1 VKSYIKAIIIFN
13 EFGKSRMV
21 HMHPGVNIV
30 TGESKTGKSALVEI
44 MDYCL
49 CSSRCTIPKGK
60 ITDFSYLYVMPM
72 LINHNTYV
80 IARYNWDN
88 GGKMFVIKEN
98 EVFPIDKI
106 TLEYFS
112 EKPQLA
118 LKNAQYEIEA
128 ALGLYV
134 TNVATDGENQKKK
147 ASLRNMV
154 SYLFQHQNLMA
165 SKFALFYRFTDFYKR
180 KDIIDQFPIFSGM
193 IGQEYYSDLIELG
206 NLKTRLKKKLKIQKA
221 NEKSSAFIKEELQPL
236 LQDYYSL
243 LGIPFNSGI
252 TVQRM
257 LKVASNLPEFDDS
270 QLFNESG
277 ITERYHQ
284 LNKELDELRDQER
297 DVLLKIDNLDD
308 TKKNGAYFNEML
320 EELNERTNVAGG
332 ADGGE
337 YVCPLCGNECEEI
350 SKDDVSLLKATA
362 WLDNELKITSKY
374 TADFS
379 EDVRKLKGVHTEIE
393 NQIKNVFAQIKT
405 IERKFINSKELVSK
419 REKVNYAKA
428 RILLYSEM
436 IDSGL
441 FESVDEDIK
450 DIKDR
455 ISQLEMKINN
465 FDLDAKKARAQ
476 TFLSDNMNRLAATL
490 DFEEEY
496 RPINLNFGL
505 VDETFDIY
513 QYHKQGKHNE
523 KIFLYEMGSGANWVS
538 CHIALFLSF
547 LRYFASQD
555 QSPMPL
561 TMFFDQPSQVYFP
574 QGTFEKG
581 DKDELSQSNLKA
593 VNQMYKTIFNEI
605 NSIGKDTGILPQ
617 ILIVDHVDG
626 NDLEIKKEFASYVR
640 KDWRN
645 GEALI

>member
-1 VKSYIKAIIIFN
+1 MKSFIRAIIIFD
-13 EFGKSRMV
+13 ETGKFRKVPMK
-21 HMHPGVNIV
+21 PGVNIV

-44 MDYCL
+44 IDYCL

-60 ITDFSYLYVMPM
+60 ITDFSYLYVMPI
-72 LINHNTYV
+72 LINQNTYV
-80 IARYNWDN
+80 IARFNSQS
-88 GGKMFVIKEN
+88 GGKMYVVKES
-98 EVFPIDKI
+98 EDFPIDTI
-106 TLEYFS
+106 SLDYFTG
-112 EKPQLA
+112 KPELA
-118 LKNAQYEIEA
+118 VKDAQYEIEA

-134 TNVATDGENQKKK
+134 TNMVTDGEKQGKK

-165 SKFALFYRFTDFYKR
+165 SKFALFYRFSDFYKR
-180 KDIIDQFPIFSGM
+180 KDIIEQFPVFAGM

-206 NLKTRLKKKLKIQKA
+206 NLKAQLKKKVKTQIA
-221 NEKSSAFIKEELQPL
+221 NEKSSTYVKENLKPL
-236 LQDYYSL
+236 LQDYFAL
-243 LGIPFNSGI
+243 LGISFNPDV
-252 TVQRM
+252 TTQKM
-257 LKVASNLPEFDDS
+257 LSLASKLPEYDDS
-270 QLFNESG
+270 QLFNEGG

-284 LNKELDELRDQER
+284 LNRKLDELRDQER

-308 TKKNGAYFNEML
+308 ASKNGTNFSDML
-320 EELNERTNVAGG
+320 QELKEQTNVAKISVEDY
-332 ADGGE
+332 A
-337 YVCPLCGNECEEI
+337 CPLCGNKCDEI
-350 SKDDVSLLKATA
+350 SKDDANLLEATS
-362 WLDNELKITSKY
+362 WLDSELDITNKY
-374 TADFS
+374 TNDFS
-379 EDVRKLKGVHTEIE
+379 EDVRKLMEVHGEIE
-393 NQIKNVFAQIKT
+393 NTIKDVWQQIKN

-428 RILLYSEM
+428 RIVLYSEM
-436 IDSGL
+436 ANSGL

-450 DIKDR
+450 NLKIR
-455 ISQLEMKINN
+455 ILQLEKKISG
-465 FDLDAKKARAQ
+465 FDLDAKKSKAQ
-476 TFLSDNMNRLAATL
+476 TFLSDNMNRLSLTL

-505 VDETFDIY
+505 VDETFDVY
-513 QYHKQGKHNE
+513 QHQKKYE

-547 LRYFASQD
+547 LRYFAAQK

-574 QGTFEKG
+574 QGAFNKENN
-581 DKDELSQSNLKA
+581 ELSQADMKA
-593 VNQMYKTIFNEI
+593 VNQMYKTIFDEI
-605 NSIGKDTGILPQ
+605 NSIGEDTGNLPQ

-626 NDLEIKKEFASYVR
+626 NDLEIKAEFASYVR